1 MEVNSERAISPTAA
15 GGEIRD
21 SDLQQEN
28 DEVPELPRRTR
39 RQSHMRL
46 VKGISTKLE
55 KPTLTYLQGTVAY
68 SRDHKMH
75 THSDNEA
82 VGNVK
87 VA

>member
-1 MEVNSERAISPTAA
+1 MNSERAISPTAA

-46 VKGISTKLE
+46 VKGISTELK
-55 KPTLTYLQGTVAY
+55 KPTLTYLWGDSSIQQ
-68 SRDHKMH
+68 RP
-75 THSDNEA
+75 
-82 VGNVK
+82 
-87 VA
+87 